1 MDGIDISVE
10 VPTEPIEPGPVEGGP
25 NADAT
30 ASFDFGTGEG
40 DQGQTELEGVGPGA
54 DFDVAVYFQ
63 GVTDLAGFTVTV
75 GFPPDQ
81 LAFNGAEESNA
92 SEGTN
97 IERTAGGTALFL
109 PASLKADSLVEFGGA
124 ILAPSASTAPDGSGL
139 AGVFSFKTSEIFEG
153 TATVWIDN
161 VVFRGLAVSDT
172 VNPAVVATIKAPG
185 EGEEEQ
191 QQEIL
196 GNLLL
201 DLDISAGN
209 QDSRSKFGVGS
220 GEEVEVQLTLI
231 AGAEGSKGFKATLE
245 YTGVTY
251 EGFTAGQSWIGL
263 FDDSQTGL
271 VEVGAAALG
280 TPPLDVAAADLG
292 VVKFK
297 TSSSF
302 TDAFITLTTYELS
315 KDEKELFEGLRTII
329 SLSGETGGAPTL
341 TADFVANGIVD
352 FDDFFAFAGA
362 FGQPAT
368 GDFAKFDLDQT
379 GETIDF
385 GDFFVFAGAFGTS
398 GVIATKPV
406 GIGPIELNQD
416 SRMQLQAVQSDRSDV
431 VEVDLLVSGSEGVTG
446 YGAVVTYDPGS
457 LSFIGSRPAGNFESG
472 GEGRPVLGVS
482 DGSGRVSLGDVLVS
496 GTEVGDGVLARLR
509 FNVLSGDALESV
521 RLSEG
526 VLVDGA
532 GRTEPIAGIDFS
544 DTRVRPLSYGLGQNY
559 PNPFNPVTQIVYQVP
574 ESGQVR
580 LVVYNLLGQ
589 EVRRLVEGRVS
600 AGFYQAV
607 WDGRD
612 DRGRSVSSGLYFYR
626 MEAEDFSQVRKMVLL
641 K

>member
-1 MDGIDISVE
+1 M
-10 VPTEPIEPGPVEGGP
+10 
-25 NADAT
+25 
-30 ASFDFGTGEG
+30 
-40 DQGQTELEGVGPGA
+40 
-54 DFDVAVYFQ
+54 
-63 GVTDLAGFTVTV
+63 
-75 GFPPDQ
+75 
-81 LAFNGAEESNA
+81 
-92 SEGTN
+92 
-97 IERTAGGTALFL
+97 
-109 PASLKADSLVEFGGA
+109 EFGGA
-124 ILAPSASTAPDGSGL
+124 ILAPSASVSPDGSGL
-139 AGVFSFKTSEIFEG
+139 GGVFSFKTSEIFEG

-172 VNPAVVATIKAPG
+172 VNPAVVATIQAPG
-185 EGEEEQ
+185 EGEGEQ

-201 DLDISAGN
+201 DLDLSAGN

-220 GEEVEVQLTLI
+220 GEEIEVQLTLI
-231 AGAEGSKGFKATLE
+231 AGAEGAKGFSATLD

-251 EGFTAGQSWIGL
+251 ESFSAEQGWIPL
-263 FDDSQTGL
+263 VDVSQTG
-271 VEVGAAALG
+271 VVKVGSAALG
-280 TPPLDVAAADLG
+280 TPPLDSDAADLG

-297 TSSSF
+297 TSSTF

-341 TADFVANGIVD
+341 TADFVPNGIVD

-368 GDFAKFDLDQT
+368 GEFAKFDLDQSG
-379 GETIDF
+379 GEIGF

-398 GVIATKPV
+398 GVISTKPV
-406 GIGPIELNQD
+406 GLGGSGGNGD
-416 SRMQLQAVQSDRSDV
+416 ARMQLQAVRPDRDD
-431 VEVDLLVSGSEGVTG
+431 VEVDLLVTGSEGVSG

-457 LSFIGSRPAGNFESG
+457 LSFIGSRPAGVFESG
-472 GEGRPVLGVS
+472 GEGRPVLGVA
-482 DGSGRVSLGDVLVS
+482 DGFGRVSLGDVLVS
-496 GTEVGDGVLARLR
+496 GSVVGDGVLARLR
-509 FNVLSGDALESV
+509 FNVLSEGGLESV

-532 GRTEPIAGIDFS
+532 GRIEPILGIDLS
-544 DTRVRPLSYGLGQNY
+544 EVRVRPLSYGLGQNY

-589 EVRRLVEGRVS
+589 EVRRLVEGRVL

-607 WDGRD
+607 WDGKD

-626 MEAEDFSQVRKMVLL
+626 MEAGSFSQVRKMVLL